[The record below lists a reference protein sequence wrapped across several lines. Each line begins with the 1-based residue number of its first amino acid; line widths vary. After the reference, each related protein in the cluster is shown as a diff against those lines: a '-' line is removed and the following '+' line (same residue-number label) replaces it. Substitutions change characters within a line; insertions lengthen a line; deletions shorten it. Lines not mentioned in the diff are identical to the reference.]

1 MEPRLLNSQ
10 YEKILNSVADGVF
23 TIDCDNNITFFN
35 RAAERITGIS
45 SEQALGQKCF
55 DVFRA
60 NICQTACA
68 LHRTIASG
76 KEIINQRINI
86 LDNDGRTLPISVS
99 TSVLRDENGEIV
111 GGVETFRDLSVIEML
126 RNEIQNRYSFAGI
139 ISKNHEIHAIL
150 NILPDIA
157 TSGSTVLI
165 EGPSGS
171 GKELFAKSI
180 HDLSKRQGKFV
191 ALNCAAMPDT
201 LLESEL
207 FGYMKGAFSE
217 AKKDKPGRFALAQG
231 GTLLLD
237 EIGDISTALQVKLL
251 RVLQEN
257 EYEPLGATATIKSD
271 VRIIAATNRTL
282 TDLVS
287 KGIFRQDLFYRLN
300 VVRLTLPPLSN
311 RREDIPLLI
320 EHFIEK
326 FNAIKHKDIEAVSED
341 ALNILMQ
348 HDYPGNV
355 RELENFI
362 EHAFVLCHDPVIEP
376 QHLPRELLDAV
387 NESGRHR
394 AKPNDTP
401 LKQAEAV
408 AIMEILRKHGG
419 SRVKTAADLGINKT
433 TLWRKMKKYGI
444 TFPPGPEF
452 PPPMIAFLQLV
463 ALVSFQFCN

>member
-1 MEPRLLNSQ
+1 M
-10 YEKILNSVADGVF
+10 
-23 TIDCDNNITFFN
+23 
-35 RAAERITGIS
+35 
-45 SEQALGQKCF
+45 
-55 DVFRA
+55 
-60 NICQTACA
+60 
-68 LHRTIASG
+68 
-76 KEIINQRINI
+76 
-86 LDNDGRTLPISVS
+86 
-99 TSVLRDENGEIV
+99 
-111 GGVETFRDLSVIEML
+111 GGVETFRDLSIIEML
-126 RNEIQNRYSFAGI
+126 RNEIQNRYSIAGV
-139 ISKNHEIHAIL
+139 ISKNHEIHAML

-180 HDLSKRQGKFV
+180 HNLSKRKGKFI

-207 FGYMKGAFSE
+207 FGYLKGAFSE

-257 EYEPLGATATIKSD
+257 EYEPLGATATVKAD

-282 TDLVS
+282 SELVS
-287 KGIFRQDLFYRLN
+287 RGIFRQDLFYRLN

-320 EHFIEK
+320 EHFIQK
-326 FNAIKHKDIEAVSED
+326 FNAMKHKDIEAVSED
-341 ALNILMQ
+341 ALDILMR

-362 EHAFVLCHDPVIEP
+362 EYAFVLCHDPIIESH
-376 QHLPRELLDAV
+376 HLPRELLDAV
-387 NESGRHR
+387 DKSGCDRT
-394 AKPNDTP
+394 KPKDTP

-408 AIMEILRKHGG
+408 AIMEILHKHAG
-419 SRVKTAADLGINKT
+419 SRVKAATDLGIDKS

-444 TFPPGPEF
+444 TFPPVPESHT
-452 PPPMIAFLQLV
+452 Q
-463 ALVSFQFCN
+463 

>member
-1 MEPRLLNSQ
+1 MEPKLHNRQ
-10 YEKILNSVADGVF
+10 YEKILNSIADGVF
-23 TIDCDNNITFFN
+23 TIDRDNNITFFN
-35 RAAERITGIS
+35 RAAEKITGIS
-45 SEQALGQKCF
+45 GEQAIGQKCF

-60 NICQTACA
+60 NICQTACV
-68 LHRTIASG
+68 LQRSIVSG
-76 KEIINQRINI
+76 EDIINLRINI
-86 LDNDGRTLPISVS
+86 LDNEGRTLPISVS
-99 TSVLRDENGEIV
+99 TSVLRNENGEIV

-126 RNEIQNRYSFAGI
+126 RNEIHSRYSFEGI

-157 TSGSTVLI
+157 VSGSTVLI
-165 EGPSGS
+165 EGRSGS

-180 HDLSKRQGKFV
+180 HNLSKRKGKFV

-237 EIGDISTALQVKLL
+237 EIGDISSALQVKLL

-257 EYEPLGATATIKSD
+257 EYEPLGATATVKAD

-282 TDLVS
+282 TELVS
-287 KGIFRQDLFYRLN
+287 RGTFRQDLFYRLN

-320 EHFIEK
+320 ENFIQK
-326 FNAIKHKDIEAVSED
+326 FNAMKHKEIEAVSEE
-341 ALNILMQ
+341 ALDILMR

-362 EHAFVLCHDPVIEP
+362 EYAFVLCHGIVIEP
-376 QHLPRELLDAV
+376 HHLPRELLDTV
-387 NESGRHR
+387 NKDDPKRSKPSG
-394 AKPNDTP
+394 AP
-401 LKQAEAV
+401 LKQAEAI

-419 SRVKTAADLGINKT
+419 NRVKTATDLGINKT

-444 TFPPGPEF
+444 TFPPVPEI
-452 PPPMIAFLQLV
+452 PTH
-463 ALVSFQFCN
+463 